1 VLAIACGAFLAASC
15 DHAPNKEIDQAE
27 GAFDAAR
34 ATGSRRGR
42 CC

>member
-1 VLAIACGAFLAASC
+1 MLAIACAAFLLAPC
-15 DHAPNKEIDQAE
+15 NNAPNKGIDQAE